1 MTISRPNLSDDPNWT
16 RAARDAVDDFVR
28 EPQASIDASDAERFN
43 RHFSE
48 DVAWGSPYG
57 ATVVGY
63 NTLRSIHRRMFEHP
77 VVGPSRYRTVYVSA
91 PAPEV
96 AIAQVR
102 RDALDADG
110 KPVPIDD
117 PSTFSEM
124 ALYVLVRR
132 DGRWWLAAGQN
143 TPIRPKP

>member
-1 MTISRPNLSDDPNWT
+1 VHDNQPTQPVRRSELA

-28 EPQASIDASDAERFN
+28 ELQANIDASDA
-43 RHFSE
+43 
-48 DVAWGSPYG
+48 
-57 ATVVGY
+57 
-63 NTLRSIHRRMFEHP
+63 EHP

-132 DGRWWLAAGQN
+132 VSAEGLLTSSSSSSTTRQPRSRG
-143 TPIRPKP
+143 PE

>member
-1 MTISRPNLSDDPNWT
+1 MTSTAVEVLASVHDNQPTQPVRRSELA

-28 EPQASIDASDAERFN
+28 ELQANIDASDA
-43 RHFSE
+43 
-48 DVAWGSPYG
+48 
-57 ATVVGY
+57 
-63 NTLRSIHRRMFEHP
+63 EHP

-110 KPVPIDD
+110 KPVPIDE